1 MNGRDAS
8 ATAAAAATASASDAM
23 VFTTNEETGIDEGGG
38 ARDEESGASE
48 DSGTDETSDA
58 DDTSD
63 ADETRDGVE
72 MSDGDETRD
81 ADETGGADETNG
93 TDDTSG
99 ADDIGADTDDAVV
112 DVAVETEVV
121 FDRVIDVVAD
131 AVVDVVVDAVDVAI
145 SDAAVSEAADD
156 WSRGIVGTEN
166 GGAEFPALCCLAGT
180 NVEEETSRCLF
191 VPARIGRTS
200 VEGVHGSVR
209 EGEDGEETPKDAFN
223 VALGAVVKLT
233 FLSILVTTF
242 PILATCFCRSQ
253 IIRRRLS
260 LLLLLLLLPLSPSR
274 TGRRFRSAATNVDVV

>member
-131 AVVDVVVDAVDVAI
+131 AVVDIVVDAVDVAV

-156 WSRGIVGTEN
+156 GSRGIIGTEN
-166 GGAEFPALCCLAGT
+166 VDAEFPALCCLAGT

>member
-48 DSGTDETSDA
+48 GSGTDE
-58 DDTSD
+58 TSD

-131 AVVDVVVDAVDVAI
+131 AVVDVVVDAVDVAV

-156 WSRGIVGTEN
+156 GSRGIIGTEN
-166 GGAEFPALCCLAGT
+166 VDAEFPALCCLAGT

-260 LLLLLLLLPLSPSR
+260 LLLLLLPLSPSR